1 MRVPEIFIGRTQH
14 KQLKRIVADAFRNR
28 DRIAPFLS
36 AELRRAGLCDD
47 QVLAGDRVAP
57 DRQVS
62 YRLDWGAATPYRTLV
77 YPDDLQD
84 EDQQISLLSPIGTA
98 LLGLRQGDQMMV
110 FLPESGFHKLY
121 VEGVRQALE
130 QTPS

>member
-14 KQLKRIVADAFRNR
+14 KQLKRIVAEAFRNR

-36 AELRRAGLCDD
+36 AELRRADLCDD
-47 QVLAGDRVAP
+47 RMLAGDRVAP
-57 DRQVS
+57 NRQVS

-77 YPDDLQD
+77 YPDDLHD
-84 EDQQISLLSPIGTA
+84 EDRQISLLSPIGTA

-121 VEGVRQALE
+121 VDGVRHPAHA
-130 QTPS
+130 